1 MKMFL
6 WVCKSK
12 PSAPTKELRTMV
24 SKTIIDIV
32 KLKQVYPNIYKV
44 LRREILEGER
54 NEDAFPNKHS
64 IGYTIIN

>member
-24 SKTIIDIV
+24 SKTIVDMV
-32 KLKQVYPNIYKV
+32 ELSQVFPNIYKV

-54 NEDAFPNKHS
+54 DEDAFPNRHS
-64 IGYTIIN
+64 GNYSIIN